1 MFDRLRLIFDE
12 NDLKKLKNIKVLLVG
27 LGGVGGM
34 AFEILIRS
42 GVSII
47 TVCDYDTFELS
58 NLNRQVLSNLNNIGK
73 KKVLVAKEYVLNVNN
88 EVKIDCIDEK
98 ISEDFLSNYNKKYDY
113 IIDACDDLKAKISL
127 IKYSLKNNI
136 KIITCCGTGNKI
148 NPEKLTITN
157 IFNTNYDPLAKKIRN
172 ELRKEKINK
181 KIMVVS
187 SSEEPIRKDKNIG
200 SIATVTNYAGI
211 LLASYVINDILK

>member
-42 GVSII
+42 GVSNI

-73 KKVLVAKEYVLNVNN
+73 KKVLVAKEYALNVNN